1 MPDRANQSGVRIGRV
16 HSAAICE
23 EIGERLRTRLN
34 RQAIPLPPELR
45 TLIGQLRD
53 VSHHEPG
60 RMKISQKGLSPSD
73 RIGARKNGDR

>member
-1 MPDRANQSGVRIGRV
+1 MAVRTNQSGVRIGRV

-34 RQAIPLPPELR
+34 RQAVPLPPALG

-53 VSHHEPG
+53 VSHNEPE
-60 RMKISQKGLSPSD
+60 RMKDFKKGFSPSD
-73 RIGARKNGDR
+73 RIGVRKNGDR